1 MGVLNR
7 VFKIRAGEAGLV
19 FTLGFLLLSNAVAYQ
34 ISDIVA
40 VSGFLS
46 EGGVNQILI
55 VWVVDSV
62 LIFLATGLQSLIIDR
77 FDRPTLIKWLVFGLA
92 FVFTILRLLFTFKG
106 LAGFNYALLYLVAEQ
121 QLLFFPLVFWVL
133 ANDVF
138 NMSQSKRLFPVIAS
152 LSFIGKLIG
161 IGVAL
166 VSPNLFASLNIDPN
180 EVLLLNVV
188 IYLVS
193 FIVVVVGLRKA
204 DVRETRQQHE
214 TVRET
219 LMEGWGFVREVLS
232 FRFLAISIIAMLV
245 CDTVIEFRFLT
256 VTNARFGDPVQ
267 YQTFYSWYRL
277 GLLTV
282 SFLVQGLLTSRI
294 IAVLTLKKSFFIKPI
309 SVLIGALSMILKT
322 NLLGSVIGIVL
333 LRLPQYT
340 VDESSHKAFQALV
353 PEERRGRVSIF
364 MDSYLYCIGVVIG
377 CFFTG
382 AIVLI
387 GILSGFE
394 NYFYFYLGLAVLA
407 SLVAIWAVFKMRGVY
422 DISLFNWR
430 LKRRQRRGLTGVM
443 DKLEF

>member
-1 MGVLNR
+1 MSVLNR
-7 VFKIRAGEAGLV
+7 VFKIRSGEAGLV

-46 EGGVNQILI
+46 KGGVNQILI

-62 LIFLATGLQSLIIDR
+62 LIFVATGLQSLIIDR
-77 FDRPTLIKWLVFGLA
+77 YDRPSLIKWLIFGLA
-92 FVFTILRLLFTFKG
+92 FVFTILRVLFTFEG

-138 NMSQSKRLFPVIAS
+138 NMSQSKRLFPLIAS
-152 LSFIGKLIG
+152 LSFVGKLLG

-193 FIVVVVGLRKA
+193 FIVVVAGLRKA
-204 DVRETRQQHE
+204 DIRETRQPHE
-214 TVRET
+214 TVKET

-232 FRFLAISIIAMLV
+232 FRFLAISIIALLV

-256 VTNARFGDPVQ
+256 VTNARFGDPIQ

-277 GLLTV
+277 GLLAV
-282 SFLVQGLLTSRI
+282 SFLVQSLLTSRI
-294 IAVLTLKKSFFIKPI
+294 IAALTLKTSFFIKPI
-309 SVLIGALSMILKT
+309 SVLIGALTMILRVDIV
-322 NLLGSVIGIVL
+322 GSVVGIVL

-364 MDSYLYCIGVVIG
+364 MDSYLYCFGVIIG
-377 CFFTG
+377 CLFTG
-382 AIVLI
+382 AIVLV
-387 GILSGFE
+387 GVLTGFE
-394 NYFYFYLGLAVLA
+394 SYFYVYLGLAVAA
-407 SLVAIWAVFKMRGVY
+407 SLVAVWAVYKMRGVY

>member
-7 VFKIRAGEAGLV
+7 VFKIRPGEAGLV
-19 FTLGFLLLSNAVAYQ
+19 CTLGFLLLSNAVAYQ
-34 ISDIVA
+34 VSDIVA

-55 VWVVDSV
+55 VWAVDSV
-62 LIFLATGLQSLIIDR
+62 LIFVATGLQSLIIDR
-77 FDRPTLIKWLVFGLA
+77 FDRPSLIRWLIFGLA
-92 FVFTILRLLFTFKG
+92 FVFTILRMLFTFEG

-152 LSFIGKLIG
+152 LSFVGKLIG

-166 VSPNLFASLNIDPN
+166 ATPKVFASLDIDPN
-180 EVLLLNVV
+180 EVLLFNVV

-193 FIVVVVGLRKA
+193 FLVAVIGLRKA
-204 DVRETRQQHE
+204 DIREVRQKHE

-219 LMEGWGFVREVLS
+219 LLEGWGFVREVLS
-232 FRFLAISIIAMLV
+232 FRFLALAIIALLI
-245 CDTVIEFRFLT
+245 CDTVIEFRFL
-256 VTNARFGDPVQ
+256 VVSDARFDDPHQ
-267 YQTFYSWYRL
+267 YQVFYSWYRL
-277 GLLTV
+277 GLLAT
-282 SFLVQGLLTSRI
+282 SFVIQGFLASRI
-294 IAVLTLKKSFFIKPI
+294 INVLTLKNSFFIKPI
-309 SVLIGALSMILKT
+309 GVLLGALTMIFKVDIV
-322 NLLGSVIGIVL
+322 GSVVGVVL

-340 VDESSHKAFQALV
+340 VDESAHKAFQALV

-364 MDSYLYCIGVVIG
+364 MDSYLYCIGVIIG
-377 CFFTG
+377 CLLTG
-382 AIVLI
+382 VIVLI
-387 GILSGFE
+387 GVLSGFE
-394 NYFYFYLGLAVLA
+394 NHFYFYLGLAVLA
-407 SLVAIWAVFKMRGVY
+407 SLMAIWAVFRMRGVY

-430 LKRRQRRGLTGVM
+430 LKRRQRRGITGVM